1 MPSNIPGNV
10 AKYTGECPQK
20 FQWIFSNITGNVAKH
35 SGTGYVLKHCG
46 ECCQTFWGMSPNILE
61 NVAKHSG
68 ECPQKF
74 QGMSLNIPGN
84 VPENSG
90 ESKFRFISWTLACFL
105 SNFAVK
111 LLQNKGKNTNSFS
124 NYWANFL
131 KRKVST
137 LLLRT
142 NLLSLITVFLD
153 YFFFSFSLFFLCW
166 GKRVIT
172 VRRGRAIKK
181 SK

>member
-20 FQWIFSNITGNVAKH
+20 FQWIFLNITGKVAKH

-74 QGMSLNIPGN
+74 QGISFQKIPGN
-84 VPENSG
+84 LNFDL
-90 ESKFRFISWTLACFL
+90 FREI
-105 SNFAVK
+105 
-111 LLQNKGKNTNSFS
+111 LLVFCQI
-124 NYWANFL
+124 
-131 KRKVST
+131 
-137 LLLRT
+137 LLLNCYKTKEKTQPRSPIT
-142 NLLSLITVFLD
+142 EQIFWRELFLHYYLELI
-153 YFFFSFSLFFLCW
+153 FS
-166 GKRVIT
+166 
-172 VRRGRAIKK
+172 A
-181 SK
+181 